1 VKRVRYLTV
10 DDIIKINESFIGPYQ
25 LRDFGL
31 LESAVFRPQQSFL
44 GADPYP
50 DGHEKAAA
58 LAHSLIRNHPFVDAN
73 KRTAMAA
80 MNIFYNFNG
89 WRLQAD
95 DDDVVALALDI
106 AGGLLDVT
114 AIVGRLKDWAV
125 EIEVDE

>member
-1 VKRVRYLTV
+1 VEAVRYLTV
-10 DDIIKINESFIGPYQ
+10 DEILQINASFVGPDQ

-31 LESAVFRPQQSFL
+31 LESAVFRPQQAFM

-50 DGHEKAAA
+50 DAHAKAAA
-58 LAHSLIRNHPFVDAN
+58 LVHSLIRNHPFVDGN

-80 MNIFYNFNG
+80 MVIFYGLNG
-89 WRLQAD
+89 RTVRAD
-95 DDDVVALALDI
+95 DEGIIALALDV

-125 EIEVDE
+125 EVDPDQ

>member
-1 VKRVRYLTV
+1 MRYLTV
-10 DDIIKINESFIGPYQ
+10 DEILQINASFVGPDQ

-31 LESAVFRPQQSFL
+31 LESAVFRPQQAFL

-50 DGHEKAAA
+50 DAHAKAAA
-58 LAHSLIRNHPFVDAN
+58 LVHSLIRNHPFVDGN

-80 MNIFYNFNG
+80 MVIFYGLNG
-89 WRLQAD
+89 WMLRAD
-95 DDDVVALALDI
+95 DEDIIALALDV

-125 EIEVDE
+125 ELDPDQ